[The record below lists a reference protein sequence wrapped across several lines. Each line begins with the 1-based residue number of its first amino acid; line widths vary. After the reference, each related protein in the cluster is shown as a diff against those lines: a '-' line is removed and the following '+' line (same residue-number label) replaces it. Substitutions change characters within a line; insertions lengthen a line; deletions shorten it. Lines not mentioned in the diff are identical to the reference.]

1 MYGLNHKI
9 ENSEIVIIPA
19 PWDVTTS
26 YHSGTAKGPA
36 AVKKASPQLDLYH
49 PHFPLVT
56 NFGLAMQ
63 EIPKKILV
71 DNNIQ
76 RQAALPL
83 IEKFNNKE
91 GLDAA
96 DQDVLYTINMAC
108 EDFHNHIKDEALKL
122 IEDEVLIGVL
132 GGDHSVSLG
141 LIAALSD
148 TIENFGILQFDAHM
162 DLRESYQG
170 FVYSH
175 ASIMHNALENESVS
189 RLVQVGVRDY
199 CEEEANVVKGSKGRI
214 KTFYDRDLKEALY
227 EGKTWQSLC
236 KKIVNSLPDIVYI
249 SFDID
254 GLSPDHA
261 PHTGTPVP
269 GGLSFDQAMYLIHQ
283 VVKSGKQI
291 IGFDLVE
298 VAPGKDTDYDA
309 NVGARVLY
317 HLAGYAHL
325 SNEK

>member
-1 MYGLNHKI
+1 MYGLNHKV
-9 ENSEIVIIPA
+9 EDSEIVIIPA

-26 YHSGTAKGPA
+26 YHGGTSA
-36 AVKKASPQLDLYH
+36 APEAIKKASPQLDLCH
-49 PHFPLVT
+49 PHFPVMT
-56 NFGLAMQ
+56 NFGLAML
-63 EIPKKILV
+63 EISKKIVV

-76 RQAALPL
+76 RHAALGL
-83 IEKFNNKE
+83 IEKFDKQE
-91 GLDAA
+91 GLNEA
-96 DQDVLYTINMAC
+96 DQETLYTINMAC
-108 EDFHNHIKDEALKL
+108 ENFHNHIKDEALKL
-122 IEDEVLIGVL
+122 IEKDVLIGVL
-132 GGDHSVSLG
+132 GGEHSVSLG
-141 LIAALSD
+141 LISAIAD
-148 TIENFGILQFDAHM
+148 TVDNFGILQFDAHM
-162 DLRESYQG
+162 DLRDAYQG

-175 ASIMHNALENESVS
+175 ASIMHNALEFDSVS

-199 CEEEANVVKGSKGRI
+199 CEEEEAVVKASKGRI

-236 KKIVNSLPDIVYI
+236 KKIVNALPDIVYI

-283 VVKSGKQI
+283 VVKAGKQI